1 MNQFVTARITHT
13 PPDARVLSVMHVV
26 VGNGGV
32 DTADPD
38 AVVVLGAVASVVP
51 NVIVTDDVLG
61 WRQVGEIAAC
71 EI

>member
-1 MNQFVTARITHT
+1 
-13 PPDARVLSVMHVV
+13 MHVV

-61 WRQVGEIAAC
+61 
-71 EI
+71 